1 MKSFESESFLLLLII
16 AERQYNFEIFMVIL
30 LSFVIVKNEKKKELF
45 YKESTYISML
55 IVLSHIIK
63 K

>member
-30 LSFVIVKNEKKKELF
+30 LSFVIAKNEKKR
-45 YKESTYISML
+45 T
-55 IVLSHIIK
+55 VL
-63 K
+63 